1 MKKVENQRNENVIRN
16 NLLYATV
23 IESNG
28 RVGKQF
34 TFLGSALILAITLAV
49 GAVAFLSIGYAAAL
63 LR

>member
-1 MKKVENQRNENVIRN
+1 MLKQ

-23 IESNG
+23 IENDG

-34 TFLGSALILAITLAV
+34 TFLGSVLGLAAAGAVVTFLFLAV
-49 GAVAFLSIGYAAAL
+49 GWAAAL